1 MGRVAIYSSEQER
14 REAQN
19 QRRKLARITSPVKF
33 TGVDG
38 EGMGRGNDH
47 KYVLLGIG
55 KNNIQDSRGLQLT
68 DIFEFL
74 YSQYKTEPAS
84 VYAGFYLGYDF
95 TQWLK
100 QLPEERAWYLFT
112 KQGIAKRQR
121 TKSGGNK
128 QPFPVRWKDW
138 EFDILGMKRFK
149 LRPARTGSWMY
160 ICDTGSFFQASF
172 LKTIDPSKW
181 SDPVVSKEE
190 YETLVHGKARR
201 DTAVLDADMVEYNTL
216 ENLVLGRVLARLA
229 SGLADMGIRLRRDE
243 WFGPGQGA
251 QKWLSSQKHVPTA
264 EELGML
270 TLRLMNSN
278 AGYGALENTVQTADR
293 FTYQI
298 QNSTPQMNTTEQ
310 TAQSRNTGQ
319 NYTSQSSPAPH
330 PKLLNFQKILDL
342 GRLSYYGG
350 WFEIFCHGHIPG
362 DSWEYDVNS
371 AYPHIARQLPCLL
384 HGTWTYD
391 GSGKAP
397 RVRERS
403 LTIAHASVKGTHKH
417 IGAMLHRHPDG
428 RIVRPLKTRGW
439 YWAHELRAAVN
450 AGIIDTIRWEETW
463 TYEPCD
469 CEPPLSG
476 LARLYDL
483 RLEIGKDTPT
493 GKAAKLVYNSCYG
506 KFAQSIGTPRFGNS
520 LYASLITAGCRTMI
534 LEAIA
539 SHPGVL
545 MVATDAVFF
554 RERHTSLPLSNKL
567 GEWTETRR
575 ENLTLFKPGVYW
587 DDKTRKAISLNQ
599 APVFKSRG
607 INANQFGSS
616 IAGID
621 ADFLRLGSMDYPKIT
636 FTSNFS
642 MVTCQQALQWGK
654 WELAGNVQSKELVQD
669 ADPVTKRHS
678 GWWEDGIWWS
688 RPYEGWWETESTP
701 YDKTF
706 GQGDVPRPEDYGI
719 HPDGWILNLWKE
731 GIHE

>member
-1 MGRVAIYSSEQER
+1 MGRIAIYSSEQER
-14 REAQN
+14 RQAQN
-19 QRRKLARITSPVKF
+19 QRRKLARVTSPLKF
-33 TGVDG
+33 IGVDG

-47 KYVLLGIG
+47 KYVLLGVG

-74 YSQYKTEPAS
+74 WSQYETEPAS

-112 KQGIAKRQR
+112 KQGIARRER
-121 TKSGGNK
+121 TKSGGNR
-128 QPFPVRWKDW
+128 QPFPVRWKHW

-149 LRPARTGSWMY
+149 LRPYGHGSWMH

-181 SDPVVSKEE
+181 SDPVVSEEE
-190 YETLVHGKARR
+190 YQTLVHGKARR
-201 DTAVLDADMVEYNTL
+201 DTAVLDTDMVEYNTL
-216 ENLVLGRVLARLA
+216 ENLVLGRVLVRLS
-229 SGLADMGIRLRRDE
+229 SGLADMGIRLGRDE

-251 QKWLSSQKHVPTA
+251 QKWLSQQKTVPTS
-264 EELGML
+264 EELGSIQVSGMSNVTSVAR
-270 TLRLMNSN
+270 TLPFK
-278 AGYGALENTVQTADR
+278 T
-293 FTYQI
+293 
-298 QNSTPQMNTTEQ
+298 
-310 TAQSRNTGQ
+310 
-319 NYTSQSSPAPH
+319 
-330 PKLLNFQKILDL
+330 ILDL
-342 GRLSYYGG
+342 GRLAYYGG

-362 DSWEYDVNS
+362 NSWEYDINS

-403 LTIAHASVKGTHKH
+403 ITIAHASVKGTNRH

-450 AGIIDTIRWEETW
+450 AGIIDTIEWEETW

-469 CEPPLSG
+469 CKPPLSG

-483 RLEIGKDTPT
+483 RLEIGKNTPA

-539 SHPGVL
+539 SHPGNVL

-554 RERHTSLPLSNKL
+554 RERHSVLPLSNRL
-567 GEWTETRR
+567 GEWTETQR

-616 IAGID
+616 IAAID
-621 ADFLRLGSMDYPKIT
+621 ADFLHWRSRQHSSDHGSMDYPKIT

-654 WELAGNVQSKELVQD
+654 WELAGSVQSKELTQD

-688 RPYEGWWETESTP
+688 RPYEGWWEIESTP

-706 GQGDVPRPEDYGI
+706 GQGDAPRPEDYGI
-719 HPDGWILNLWKE
+719 HPDGWVLNLWKE
-731 GIHE
+731 GIHR